1 MAIITK
7 FTTVEYGQNSELS
20 QLSEGDGSRC
30 NARKLPVV
38 KDLNCMVNEMKRI
51 LVHSQNIDEAAFSM
65 KYGRLLEITKIEV
78 LNPAIKAL
86 INFWDPDY
94 RCFSFGNVDL
104 CPTVEEYGMLMEFP
118 KHLHK
123 VYFPLR
129 SDKVIPELSKL
140 LKIPHLSRFLEKNA
154 SGLKWKFLEVELER
168 KKLQYGSMLERDR
181 LIALGIYGLVLFPSL
196 TGVISLEAAAAFVE
210 YENTHVNPIT
220 AILAE
225 TFLTLNHF
233 RKTGKGAMRC
243 CTQLL
248 YIWMVSHIETKK
260 PIFNNFWWFNQKP
273 LKLVEEEEWGSLGD
287 QGWMKKLQELPS
299 SNFSW
304 KAPWVKSVDV
314 LVSCGQKC
322 WVPLI
327 GITGYVSY
335 APALVIRQLGGIQ
348 HIPRTVGLAEFSG
361 FFKDQS
367 ALEVLETIKQDWSH
381 LTLIQKESER
391 LRDPSSSEGYEKW
404 RNFTPTAAPRMPCSE
419 DGPSQIIGGSLKRKK
434 VSNEED
440 LMGQLERLQIELGKS
455 KVDKTTLEMMM
466 MEGDKSRV
474 FLNEQL
480 ESRDA
485 KIMMLELQLS
495 KGKAV
500 MEESEKERGTLI
512 LDWMQSSSELEALKA
527 DFNDYQENAEYNQ
540 DKFLHVQAE
549 LMDRIKK
556 YDELNKK
563 CVMVESRLA
572 ELQEFKRKGK
582 EEEVV
587 KADLATKKNEIR
599 MLKAKLDRER
609 EKVKQLTEKLE
620 ASEKHKEQID
630 TNNNTLNRNNML
642 LMEKMAKVD
651 EQMDEAAIH
660 ARIIRAN
667 ARRVGRDIFRYRQS
681 LAETDAFLEKIE
693 NRGLAFLP
701 VARNMDEEED

>member
-1 MAIITK
+1 
-7 FTTVEYGQNSELS
+7 
-20 QLSEGDGSRC
+20 
-30 NARKLPVV
+30 
-38 KDLNCMVNEMKRI
+38 MKRI
-51 LVHSQNIDEAAFSM
+51 LGHSQNIDEAAFFG
-65 KYGRLLEITKIEV
+65 KYGRLLEIAKIGV

-104 CPTVEEYGMLMEFP
+104 CPTIEEYGMLMEFP
-118 KHLHK
+118 KHLHQ

-129 SDKVIPELSKL
+129 NDKVIPELSKL
-140 LKIPHLSRFLEKNA
+140 LKIPHLSRFLEKNG
-154 SGLKWKFLEVELER
+154 SGLKWKFLEVELE
-168 KKLQYGSMLERDR
+168 KKKEQCVSVLERDR

-196 TGVISLEAAAAFVE
+196 KGVISLEAAAAFVE
-210 YENTHVNPIT
+210 YENTHVNPTT

-225 TFLTLNHF
+225 TLLTLNHF
-233 RKTGKGAMRC
+233 RKTGKGAVRC

-248 YIWMVSHIETKK
+248 YIWMVSHVETKK

-273 LKLVEEEEWGSLGD
+273 LKIVEEEEWGILGD

-314 LVSCGQKC
+314 IVSCGQKC

-367 ALEVLETIKQDWSH
+367 AREVLETIKQDWSH
-381 LTLIQKESER
+381 LTLIQKESES

-404 RNFTPTAAPRMPCSE
+404 RNLTPIAASKKPCSE
-419 DGPSQIIGGSLKRKK
+419 DGPSRIEEGSLKRKK
-434 VSNEED
+434 GSNEED
-440 LMGQLERLQIELGKS
+440 LIEQIERLQKELGKS
-455 KVDKTTLEMMM
+455 KGDKAALEKMM

-480 ESRDA
+480 ESKDA
-485 KIMMLELQLS
+485 KIGMLELQLS

-500 MEESEKERGTLI
+500 IEESEKERGRLI
-512 LDWMQSSSELEALKA
+512 LDLMQSSSELEALKA
-527 DFNDYQENAEYNQ
+527 DFDGYQENVEYNQ
-540 DKFLHVQAE
+540 DKFLHVKAE
-549 LMDRIKK
+549 LLDQIEK

-563 CVMVESRLA
+563 YMMIESRLA
-572 ELQEFKRKGK
+572 ELQEFERKGN
-582 EEEVV
+582 EEEVL
-587 KADLATKKNEIR
+587 KADLAAKKIEIR
-599 MLKAKLDRER
+599 MLKVKFDKER
-609 EKVKQLTEKLE
+609 EKVKQLTNRLE
-620 ASEKHKEQID
+620 VSEKHKEQID

-642 LMEKMAKVD
+642 LIEKMAKVD
-651 EQMDEAAIH
+651 EQMDKAAIH

-667 ARRVGRDIFRYRQS
+667 AQRVGRDIFRYRQS

-701 VARNMDEEED
+701 VARDMDEEED

>member
-20 QLSEGDGSRC
+20 QLSEGDCSRYD
-30 NARKLPVV
+30 ARKLPVV
-38 KDLNCMVNEMKRI
+38 KDLNCVVYEMKRI
-51 LVHSQNIDEAAFSM
+51 LGHSQNIDEAAFFG
-65 KYGRLLEITKIEV
+65 KYGRLLEIAKIEV
-78 LNPAIKAL
+78 LNAAIKAL

-104 CPTVEEYGMLMEFP
+104 CPTIEEYGMLTEFP
-118 KHLHK
+118 KHLHR

-129 SDKVIPELSKL
+129 NDKVIPELSKL
-140 LKIPHLSRFLEKNA
+140 LKIPHLSRFLEKNG
-154 SGLKWKFLEVELER
+154 SGLKWKFLEVELE
-168 KKLQYGSMLERDR
+168 KKKEQYGSMLERDR

-196 TGVISLEAAAAFVE
+196 IGVISLEAAAAFVE
-210 YENTHVNPIT
+210 YENTHVNPTT

-233 RKTGKGAMRC
+233 RKKGKGAVRC

-248 YIWMVSHIETKK
+248 YIWMVSHVETKK

-273 LKLVEEEEWGSLGD
+273 LKIMEEEEWGILGD

-314 LVSCGQKC
+314 IVSCGQKC

-348 HIPRTVGLAEFSG
+348 HIPRTVGLAEFSR

-367 ALEVLETIKQDWSH
+367 AREVLETIKQDWSQ

-404 RNFTPTAAPRMPCSE
+404 RNLTSMPASKKPCSR
-419 DGPSQIIGGSLKRKK
+419 DGPSRIEEGSLKRKK

-440 LMGQLERLQIELGKS
+440 LMKQLERLQIELGKS
-455 KVDKTTLEMMM
+455 KGDKAALERMM

-485 KIMMLELQLS
+485 KIVMLELQLS

-500 MEESEKERGTLI
+500 IEESEKERGRLI

-527 DFNDYQENAEYNQ
+527 DFNGYQENVE

-549 LMDRIKK
+549 LLDQIEK
-556 YDELNKK
+556 YDKLNEKY
-563 CVMVESRLA
+563 MTREIRLA
-572 ELQEFKRKGK
+572 ELQEFKRKGN
-582 EEEVV
+582 EEEVL
-587 KADLATKKNEIR
+587 KADLEIR
-599 MLKAKLDRER
+599 TLKVKFDKER
-609 EKVKQLTEKLE
+609 EKVKQLTKKLE
-620 ASEKHKEQID
+620 VSEKHKEQID

-642 LMEKMAKVD
+642 LIEKMAKVD

-693 NRGLAFLP
+693 NRGLAFLL
-701 VARNMDEEED
+701 VARDMDEKEY

>member
-20 QLSEGDGSRC
+20 QLSEGDCSRYD
-30 NARKLPVV
+30 ARKLQVV
-38 KDLNCMVNEMKRI
+38 KDLNCVVYEMKRI
-51 LVHSQNIDEAAFSM
+51 LGHSQNIDEAAFFG
-65 KYGRLLEITKIEV
+65 KYGRLLEIAKIGV

-104 CPTVEEYGMLMEFP
+104 CPTIEEYGMLMEFP
-118 KHLHK
+118 KHLHQ

-129 SDKVIPELSKL
+129 NDKVIPELSKL
-140 LKIPHLSRFLEKNA
+140 LKIPHLSRFLEKNG
-154 SGLKWKFLEVELER
+154 SGLKWKFLEVELE
-168 KKLQYGSMLERDR
+168 KKKEQYVSVLERDR

-196 TGVISLEAAAAFVE
+196 KGVISLEAAAAFVE
-210 YENTHVNPIT
+210 YENTHVNPTT

-225 TFLTLNHF
+225 TLLTLNHF
-233 RKTGKGAMRC
+233 RKTGKGAVRC

-248 YIWMVSHIETKK
+248 YIWMVSHVETKK

-273 LKLVEEEEWGSLGD
+273 LKIMEEEEWGILGD

-314 LVSCGQKC
+314 IVSCGQKC

-367 ALEVLETIKQDWSH
+367 AREVLETIKQDWSH
-381 LTLIQKESER
+381 LTLIQKESES

-404 RNFTPTAAPRMPCSE
+404 RNLTPIAAPKKPCSE
-419 DGPSQIIGGSLKRKK
+419 DGPSRIKEGSLKRKK
-434 VSNEED
+434 GSNEED
-440 LMGQLERLQIELGKS
+440 LIEQIERLQKELGKS
-455 KVDKTTLEMMM
+455 KGDKAALEKMM

-480 ESRDA
+480 KAKDA
-485 KIMMLELQLS
+485 KIGMLELQLS

-500 MEESEKERGTLI
+500 IEESEKERGRLI
-512 LDWMQSSSELEALKA
+512 LDLMQSSSELEALKA
-527 DFNDYQENAEYNQ
+527 DFDGYQENVEYNQ
-540 DKFLHVQAE
+540 DKFLHVKAE
-549 LMDRIKK
+549 LLDRIEK

-563 CVMVESRLA
+563 YMMIESRLA
-572 ELQEFKRKGK
+572 ELQEFERKGN
-582 EEEVV
+582 EEEVL
-587 KADLATKKNEIR
+587 KADLAAKKIEIR
-599 MLKAKLDRER
+599 MLKVKFDKER
-609 EKVKQLTEKLE
+609 EKVKQLTNRLE
-620 ASEKHKEQID
+620 VSEKHKEQID

-642 LMEKMAKVD
+642 LIEKMAKVD

-701 VARNMDEEED
+701 VARDMDEEED

>member
-1 MAIITK
+1 
-7 FTTVEYGQNSELS
+7 
-20 QLSEGDGSRC
+20 
-30 NARKLPVV
+30 
-38 KDLNCMVNEMKRI
+38 
-51 LVHSQNIDEAAFSM
+51 
-65 KYGRLLEITKIEV
+65 
-78 LNPAIKAL
+78 
-86 INFWDPDY
+86 
-94 RCFSFGNVDL
+94 
-104 CPTVEEYGMLMEFP
+104 MLTEFP
-118 KHLHK
+118 KHLHR

-129 SDKVIPELSKL
+129 NDKVIPELSKL
-140 LKIPHLSRFLEKNA
+140 LKIPHLSRFLEKNG
-154 SGLKWKFLEVELER
+154 SGLKWNFLEVELER
-168 KKLQYGSMLERDR
+168 KKEQYDSVLERDR

-196 TGVISLEAAAAFVE
+196 KGVISLEAAAAFME
-210 YENTHVNPIT
+210 YENTHVNPTT

-225 TFLTLNHF
+225 TLLTLNHF
-233 RKTGKGAMRC
+233 RKTGKGTVRC

-248 YIWMVSHIETKK
+248 YIWMVSHVETKK

-273 LKLVEEEEWGSLGD
+273 LKIVEEEEWGILGD

-299 SNFSW
+299 SSFSW

-314 LVSCGQKC
+314 IVSCGQKC

-348 HIPRTVGLAEFSG
+348 HIPRTVGLAEFFG

-367 ALEVLETIKQDWSH
+367 VREVLEIIKQDWNH
-381 LTLIQKESER
+381 LTVIQKESER
-391 LRDPSSSEGYEKW
+391 MRDPSSSEGYERW
-404 RNFTPTAAPRMPCSE
+404 RNLTPIAAPKKPCPE
-419 DGPSQIIGGSLKRKK
+419 DGPSRIEEGSLKRKK

-440 LMGQLERLQIELGKS
+440 LMEQLERLQIELGKS
-455 KVDKTTLEMMM
+455 KGDKAALERMM

-485 KIMMLELQLS
+485 KIGMLELQLS

-500 MEESEKERGTLI
+500 IEESEKEKGRLI

-527 DFNDYQENAEYNQ
+527 DFNGYQENVE
-540 DKFLHVQAE
+540 DKFLHVQTK
-549 LMDRIKK
+549 LLDRIEK

-563 CVMVESRLA
+563 YVMRESRLA
-572 ELQEFKRKGK
+572 ELQEFERKGN
-582 EEEVV
+582 EEEVL
-587 KADLATKKNEIR
+587 KADLAAKKIEIR
-599 MLKAKLDRER
+599 TLKVKFDKER
-609 EKVKQLTEKLE
+609 EKVKQLTKRLE
-620 ASEKHKEQID
+620 VSEKHKEQID
-630 TNNNTLNRNNML
+630 TNNHNLNRNNML
-642 LMEKMAKVD
+642 LIEKMAKVD

-693 NRGLAFLP
+693 NRGLTFLP
-701 VARNMDEEED
+701 VARDMNEEED

>member
-20 QLSEGDGSRC
+20 QLSEGDCSRYD
-30 NARKLPVV
+30 ARKLPVV
-38 KDLNCMVNEMKRI
+38 KDLNCVVYEMKRI
-51 LVHSQNIDEAAFSM
+51 LGHSQNIDEAAFFG
-65 KYGRLLEITKIEV
+65 KYGRLLEIAKIEV
-78 LNPAIKAL
+78 LNAAIKAL

-104 CPTVEEYGMLMEFP
+104 CPTIEEYGMLTEFP
-118 KHLHK
+118 KHLHR

-129 SDKVIPELSKL
+129 NDKVIPELSKL
-140 LKIPHLSRFLEKNA
+140 LKIPHLSRFLEKNG
-154 SGLKWKFLEVELER
+154 SGLRWKFLEVELE
-168 KKLQYGSMLERDR
+168 KKKEQYGSMLERDR

-196 TGVISLEAAAAFVE
+196 IGVISLEAAAAFVE

-233 RKTGKGAMRC
+233 RKTGKGAVRC

-248 YIWMVSHIETKK
+248 YIWMVSHVETKK

-273 LKLVEEEEWGSLGD
+273 LKIVEEEEWGILGD

-299 SNFSW
+299 SSFSW

-314 LVSCGQKC
+314 IVSCGQKC

-348 HIPRTVGLAEFSG
+348 HIPRTVGLAEFFG

-367 ALEVLETIKQDWSH
+367 AREVLETIKQDWCH
-381 LTLIQKESER
+381 LTVIQKESGS
-391 LRDPSSSEGYEKW
+391 LRDPSSSEGYENW
-404 RNFTPTAAPRMPCSE
+404 RNLTPIAAPKKPCPE
-419 DGPSQIIGGSLKRKK
+419 DRPSRIEEGSLKRKK

-440 LMGQLERLQIELGKS
+440 LIEQLERLQIELGKS
-455 KVDKTTLEMMM
+455 KEDKAALERMM

-480 ESRDA
+480 ESRDE
-485 KIMMLELQLS
+485 KIGMLETQLS
-495 KGKAV
+495 KGRV
-500 MEESEKERGTLI
+500 VIEESEKERGRLI

-527 DFNDYQENAEYNQ
+527 DFNGYQENIE

-549 LMDRIKK
+549 LLDRIEK
-556 YDELNKK
+556 YDKLNKK
-563 CVMVESRLA
+563 YMTREIRLA
-572 ELQEFKRKGK
+572 ELQEFERKGN
-582 EEEVV
+582 EEEVL
-587 KADLATKKNEIR
+587 KADLAAKKIEVR
-599 MLKAKLDRER
+599 TLKVKFDKER
-609 EKVKQLTEKLE
+609 EKVKQLTKKLE
-620 ASEKHKEQID
+620 VSEKHKEQID
-630 TNNNTLNRNNML
+630 TNNHTLNRNNML
-642 LMEKMAKVD
+642 LIEKMAKVD

-701 VARNMDEEED
+701 VARDMDEEED

>member
-1 MAIITK
+1 
-7 FTTVEYGQNSELS
+7 
-20 QLSEGDGSRC
+20 
-30 NARKLPVV
+30 
-38 KDLNCMVNEMKRI
+38 
-51 LVHSQNIDEAAFSM
+51 
-65 KYGRLLEITKIEV
+65 
-78 LNPAIKAL
+78 
-86 INFWDPDY
+86 
-94 RCFSFGNVDL
+94 
-104 CPTVEEYGMLMEFP
+104 MLTEFP
-118 KHLHK
+118 KLLHR
-123 VYFPLR
+123 VYFPLGN
-129 SDKVIPELSKL
+129 DKVIPELSKL
-140 LKIPHLSRFLEKNA
+140 LKIPHLSRFLEKNG
-154 SGLKWKFLEVELER
+154 SGLKWKFLEVELE
-168 KKLQYGSMLERDR
+168 KKKEQYGSMLERDR

-196 TGVISLEAAAAFVE
+196 IGVISLEAAAAFVE
-210 YENTHVNPIT
+210 YENTHVNPTT

-233 RKTGKGAMRC
+233 RKTGKGAVRC

-248 YIWMVSHIETKK
+248 YIWMVSHVETKK

-273 LKLVEEEEWGSLGD
+273 LKIMEEEEWGILGD

-314 LVSCGQKC
+314 IVSCGQKC

-335 APALVIRQLGGIQ
+335 ALALVIRQLGGIQ

-367 ALEVLETIKQDWSH
+367 AREVLETIKQDWSQ

-404 RNFTPTAAPRMPCSE
+404 RNLTPMPASKKPCSG
-419 DGPSQIIGGSLKRKK
+419 DGPSRIEEGSLKRKK

-440 LMGQLERLQIELGKS
+440 LMKQLERLQIELGKS
-455 KVDKTTLEMMM
+455 KGDKAALERMM

-485 KIMMLELQLS
+485 KIVMLELQLS

-500 MEESEKERGTLI
+500 IEESEKERGRLI

-527 DFNDYQENAEYNQ
+527 DFNGYQENVE

-549 LMDRIKK
+549 LLDQIEK
-556 YDELNKK
+556 YDKLNEKY
-563 CVMVESRLA
+563 MTREIRLA
-572 ELQEFKRKGK
+572 ELQEFKRKGN
-582 EEEVV
+582 EEEVL
-587 KADLATKKNEIR
+587 KADLEIR
-599 MLKAKLDRER
+599 TLKVKFDKER
-609 EKVKQLTEKLE
+609 EKVKQLTKKLE
-620 ASEKHKEQID
+620 VSEKHKEQID

-642 LMEKMAKVD
+642 LIEKMAKVD

-681 LAETDAFLEKIE
+681 LAETDALLEKIE

-701 VARNMDEEED
+701 VARDMDEEEY

>member
-20 QLSEGDGSRC
+20 QLSEGDCSRYD
-30 NARKLPVV
+30 ARKLPVV
-38 KDLNCMVNEMKRI
+38 KDLNCVGYEMKRI
-51 LVHSQNIDEAAFSM
+51 LGHSQNIDEAAFFG
-65 KYGRLLEITKIEV
+65 KYGRLLEIAKIGV

-104 CPTVEEYGMLMEFP
+104 CPTIEEYGMLMEFP
-118 KHLHK
+118 KHLHQ

-129 SDKVIPELSKL
+129 NDKVIPELSKL
-140 LKIPHLSRFLEKNA
+140 LKIPHLSRFLEKNG
-154 SGLKWKFLEVELER
+154 SGLKWKFLEAELE
-168 KKLQYGSMLERDR
+168 KKKEQYVSVLERDR

-196 TGVISLEAAAAFVE
+196 KGVISLEAAAAFVE
-210 YENTHVNPIT
+210 YENTHVNPTT

-225 TFLTLNHF
+225 TLLTLNHF
-233 RKTGKGAMRC
+233 RKTGKGAVRC

-248 YIWMVSHIETKK
+248 YIWMVSHVETKK

-273 LKLVEEEEWGSLGD
+273 LKIVEEEEWGILGD

-314 LVSCGQKC
+314 IVSCGQKC

-367 ALEVLETIKQDWSH
+367 AREVLETIKQDWSH
-381 LTLIQKESER
+381 LTLIQKESES

-404 RNFTPTAAPRMPCSE
+404 RNLAPIAASKKPCSE
-419 DGPSQIIGGSLKRKK
+419 DGPSRIEERSLKRKK
-434 VSNEED
+434 ISNEED
-440 LMGQLERLQIELGKS
+440 LMEQIERLQKELGKS
-455 KVDKTTLEMMM
+455 KGDKAALERMM

-480 ESRDA
+480 ESKDA
-485 KIMMLELQLS
+485 KIGMLELQLS

-500 MEESEKERGTLI
+500 IEESEKERGRLI
-512 LDWMQSSSELEALKA
+512 LDLMQSSSELEALKA
-527 DFNDYQENAEYNQ
+527 DFDGYQENVEYNQ
-540 DKFLHVQAE
+540 DKFLHVRAE
-549 LMDRIKK
+549 LLDRIEK

-563 CVMVESRLA
+563 YMMTESRLA
-572 ELQEFKRKGK
+572 ELQEFERKGN
-582 EEEVV
+582 EEEVL
-587 KADLATKKNEIR
+587 KADLAAKKVEIR
-599 MLKAKLDRER
+599 MLKVKLDKER
-609 EKVKQLTEKLE
+609 EKVKQLTKRLE
-620 ASEKHKEQID
+620 VSEKHKEQID

-642 LMEKMAKVD
+642 LIEKMAKVD

-701 VARNMDEEED
+701 VARDMDEEED

>member
-20 QLSEGDGSRC
+20 QLSEGDCSRYD
-30 NARKLPVV
+30 ARKLPVV
-38 KDLNCMVNEMKRI
+38 KDLNCVVYEMKRI
-51 LVHSQNIDEAAFSM
+51 LGHSQNIDEAAFFG
-65 KYGRLLEITKIEV
+65 KYGRLLEIAKIGV

-104 CPTVEEYGMLMEFP
+104 CPTIEEYGMLMEFP
-118 KHLHK
+118 KHLHQ

-129 SDKVIPELSKL
+129 NDKVIPELSKL
-140 LKIPHLSRFLEKNA
+140 LKIPHLSRFLEKNG
-154 SGLKWKFLEVELER
+154 SGLKWKFLEVELE
-168 KKLQYGSMLERDR
+168 KKKEQCVSVLVRDR

-196 TGVISLEAAAAFVE
+196 KGVISLEAAAAFVE
-210 YENTHVNPIT
+210 YENTHVNPTT

-225 TFLTLNHF
+225 TLLTLNHF
-233 RKTGKGAMRC
+233 RKTGKGAVRC

-248 YIWMVSHIETKK
+248 YIWMVSHVETKK

-273 LKLVEEEEWGSLGD
+273 LKIVEEEEWGILGD
-287 QGWMKKLQELPS
+287 QGWMKKLQELPN

-314 LVSCGQKC
+314 IVSCGQKC

-335 APALVIRQLGGIQ
+335 APALVVRQLGGIQ

-367 ALEVLETIKQDWSH
+367 AREVLETIKQDWSQ
-381 LTLIQKESER
+381 LTLIQKESES
-391 LRDPSSSEGYEKW
+391 LRGPSSSEGYEKW
-404 RNFTPTAAPRMPCSE
+404 RNLTPIAASKKPCSE
-419 DGPSQIIGGSLKRKK
+419 DGPSRIKEGSLKRKK
-434 VSNEED
+434 GSNEED
-440 LMGQLERLQIELGKS
+440 LIEQIERLQKELGKS
-455 KVDKTTLEMMM
+455 KGDKAALEKMM

-480 ESRDA
+480 KAKDA
-485 KIMMLELQLS
+485 KIGMLELQLS

-500 MEESEKERGTLI
+500 IEESEKERGRLI
-512 LDWMQSSSELEALKA
+512 LDLMQSSSELEALKA
-527 DFNDYQENAEYNQ
+527 DFDGYQENVEYNQ
-540 DKFLHVQAE
+540 DKFLHVKAE
-549 LMDRIKK
+549 LLDRIEK

-563 CVMVESRLA
+563 YMMIESRLA
-572 ELQEFKRKGK
+572 ELQEFERKGN
-582 EEEVV
+582 EEEVL
-587 KADLATKKNEIR
+587 KADLAAKKIEIR
-599 MLKAKLDRER
+599 MLKVKFDKER
-609 EKVKQLTEKLE
+609 EKVKQLTNRLE
-620 ASEKHKEQID
+620 VSEKHKEQID

-642 LMEKMAKVD
+642 LIEKMAKVD

-701 VARNMDEEED
+701 VARDMDEEED

>member
-20 QLSEGDGSRC
+20 QLSEGDCSRYD
-30 NARKLPVV
+30 ARKLPVV
-38 KDLNCMVNEMKRI
+38 KDLNCVGYEMKRI
-51 LVHSQNIDEAAFSM
+51 LGHSQNIDEAAFFG
-65 KYGRLLEITKIEV
+65 KYRQLLEIAKIGV

-104 CPTVEEYGMLMEFP
+104 CPTIEEYGMLMEFP
-118 KHLHK
+118 KHLHQ

-129 SDKVIPELSKL
+129 NDKVIPELSKL
-140 LKIPHLSRFLEKNA
+140 LKIPHLSRFLEKNG
-154 SGLKWKFLEVELER
+154 SGLKWKFLEAELE
-168 KKLQYGSMLERDR
+168 KKKEQYVSVLERDR

-196 TGVISLEAAAAFVE
+196 KGVISLEAAAAFVE
-210 YENTHVNPIT
+210 YENTHVNPTT

-225 TFLTLNHF
+225 TLLTLNHF
-233 RKTGKGAMRC
+233 RKTGKGAVRC

-248 YIWMVSHIETKK
+248 YIWMVSHVETKK

-273 LKLVEEEEWGSLGD
+273 LKIVEEEEWGILGD

-314 LVSCGQKC
+314 IVSCGQKC

-367 ALEVLETIKQDWSH
+367 AREVLETIKQDWSQM
-381 LTLIQKESER
+381 TLIQKESER

-404 RNFTPTAAPRMPCSE
+404 RNLTPIAAPKKPCSE
-419 DGPSQIIGGSLKRKK
+419 DGPSRIEEGSLKRKK

-440 LMGQLERLQIELGKS
+440 LMEQIERLQKELGKS
-455 KVDKTTLEMMM
+455 KGDKAALERMM

-480 ESRDA
+480 ESKDA
-485 KIMMLELQLS
+485 KIGMLELQLS

-500 MEESEKERGTLI
+500 IEESEKERGRLI
-512 LDWMQSSSELEALKA
+512 LDLMQSSSELEALKA
-527 DFNDYQENAEYNQ
+527 DFDGYQENVEYNQ
-540 DKFLHVQAE
+540 DKFLHVRAE
-549 LMDRIKK
+549 LLDRIEK

-563 CVMVESRLA
+563 YMMTESRLA
-572 ELQEFKRKGK
+572 ELQEFERKGN
-582 EEEVV
+582 EEEVL
-587 KADLATKKNEIR
+587 KADLAAKKVEIR
-599 MLKAKLDRER
+599 MLKVKLDKER
-609 EKVKQLTEKLE
+609 EKVKQLTKRLE
-620 ASEKHKEQID
+620 VSEKHKEQID
-630 TNNNTLNRNNML
+630 TNNNTLNRNML
-642 LMEKMAKVD
+642 LIEKMAKVD

-667 ARRVGRDIFRYRQS
+667 ARRVGRDIFRYRRS

-701 VARNMDEEED
+701 VARDMDEEED

>member
-7 FTTVEYGQNSELS
+7 VTTVEYGQNSELS

-30 NARKLPVV
+30 NARKLPIV

-51 LVHSQNIDEAAFSM
+51 LVHSQNIDEAAFSV

-140 LKIPHLSRFLEKNA
+140 LKIPYLSRFLEKNA
-154 SGLKWKFLEVELER
+154 SGLKWKFLEIELER
-168 KKLQYGSMLERDR
+168 KKSQYGSMLERDR
-181 LIALGIYGLVLFPSL
+181 LIALGIYGPVLFPSL

-243 CTQLL
+243 CTKLL
-248 YIWMVSHIETKK
+248 YIWM
-260 PIFNNFWWFNQKP
+260 
-273 LKLVEEEEWGSLGD
+273 
-287 QGWMKKLQELPS
+287 
-299 SNFSW
+299 
-304 KAPWVKSVDV
+304 
-314 LVSCGQKC
+314 
-322 WVPLI
+322 
-327 GITGYVSY
+327 
-335 APALVIRQLGGIQ
+335 
-348 HIPRTVGLAEFSG
+348 
-361 FFKDQS
+361 
-367 ALEVLETIKQDWSH
+367 
-381 LTLIQKESER
+381 ESER

-404 RNFTPTAAPRMPCSE
+404 RNLTPTAAPRMPCSE
-419 DGPSQIIGGSLKRKK
+419 DGPSRIIEGSFKRKK

-455 KVDKTTLEMMM
+455 K
-466 MEGDKSRV
+466 
-474 FLNEQL
+474 
-480 ESRDA
+480 
-485 KIMMLELQLS
+485 
-495 KGKAV
+495 
-500 MEESEKERGTLI
+500 
-512 LDWMQSSSELEALKA
+512 
-527 DFNDYQENAEYNQ
+527 

-549 LMDRIKK
+549 LMDRIEK

-563 CVMVESRLA
+563 CVMVKSRLA
-572 ELQEFKRKGK
+572 ELQEFERKGK

-609 EKVKQLTEKLE
+609 EKVRQLTEKLE
-620 ASEKHKEQID
+620 ASKKHKEQID
-630 TNNNTLNRNNML
+630 TNNNTLNQNNML

-660 ARIIRAN
+660 ARIIRTN
-667 ARRVGRDIFRYRQS
+667 ARRVGRDIFCYRQS

-693 NRGLAFLP
+693 N
-701 VARNMDEEED
+701 

>member
-20 QLSEGDGSRC
+20 QLSVGDCSRC
-30 NARKLPVV
+30 DTRKLPVV
-38 KDLNCMVNEMKRI
+38 KDLNCVVYEMKRI
-51 LVHSQNIDEAAFSM
+51 LVHSQNIDEAVFSG
-65 KYGRLLEITKIEV
+65 KYGRLLEIAKIEV

-104 CPTVEEYGMLMEFP
+104 CPTVEEYGMLTEFP
-118 KHLHK
+118 KHLHR

-129 SDKVIPELSKL
+129 NDKVIPELSKL
-140 LKIPHLSRFLEKNA
+140 LKIPHLSRFLEKNG

-168 KKLQYGSMLERDR
+168 KKEQYRSMLERDR

-196 TGVISLEAAAAFVE
+196 IGVISLEAAVAFVE
-210 YENTHVNPIT
+210 YENTHVNPTT
-220 AILAE
+220 AILVE
-225 TFLTLNHF
+225 TLLTLNHF
-233 RKTGKGAMRC
+233 RKTGKGAVRC
-243 CTQLL
+243 C
-248 YIWMVSHIETKK
+248 KK
-260 PIFNNFWWFNQKP
+260 LIFNNFWWFNQKP
-273 LKLVEEEEWGSLGD
+273 LKIVEEEEWGGLGD

-314 LVSCGQKC
+314 IVSCGQKC

-367 ALEVLETIKQDWSH
+367 AREVLETIKQDWSH

-404 RNFTPTAAPRMPCSE
+404 RNLTLTAAPRKPCSE
-419 DGPSQIIGGSLKRKK
+419 DGPSRIIEGSLKRKK

-440 LMGQLERLQIELGKS
+440 LMEQLERLQIELGKS
-455 KVDKTTLEMMM
+455 KGDKAALERMM

-480 ESRDA
+480 ESRDT
-485 KIMMLELQLS
+485 KIVRLELQLS
-495 KGKAV
+495 KGKV
-500 MEESEKERGTLI
+500 VIEESEKERGRLI

-527 DFNDYQENAEYNQ
+527 DFNDYQENVEYNQ

-549 LMDRIKK
+549 LLDRIEK

-563 CVMVESRLA
+563 YMMIESRLA
-572 ELQEFKRKGK
+572 ELQEFERKGK

-587 KADLATKKNEIR
+587 KADLAVKKNEIR
-599 MLKAKLDRER
+599 MLKVKFDKER

-620 ASEKHKEQID
+620 VSEKHKEQID

-642 LMEKMAKVD
+642 LKEKMAKVD

-701 VARNMDEEED
+701 VARDMNEEED

>member
-1 MAIITK
+1 M
-7 FTTVEYGQNSELS
+7 VEYGQNSELS
-20 QLSEGDGSRC
+20 QLSEGDCSRYD
-30 NARKLPVV
+30 ARKLPVV
-38 KDLNCMVNEMKRI
+38 KDLNCVVYEMKRI
-51 LVHSQNIDEAAFSM
+51 LGHSQDIDEAAFFE
-65 KYGRLLEITKIEV
+65 KYGRLLEIAKIEV

-104 CPTVEEYGMLMEFP
+104 CPTIEEYGMLTEFP
-118 KHLHK
+118 KHLHR

-129 SDKVIPELSKL
+129 NDKVIPELSKL
-140 LKIPHLSRFLEKNA
+140 LRIPHLSRFLEKNG
-154 SGLKWKFLEVELER
+154 SGLKWKFLEVELE
-168 KKLQYGSMLERDR
+168 KKKEQYGSILERDR

-196 TGVISLEAAAAFVE
+196 IGVISLEAAAAFVE
-210 YENTHVNPIT
+210 YENTHVNPTT

-233 RKTGKGAMRC
+233 RKTGKGAVRC

-273 LKLVEEEEWGSLGD
+273 LKIMEEEEWGILGD

-314 LVSCGQKC
+314 IVSCGQKC

-367 ALEVLETIKQDWSH
+367 AREVLETIKQDWSQ

-404 RNFTPTAAPRMPCSE
+404 RNLTPIATPKKPCPE
-419 DGPSQIIGGSLKRKK
+419 DGPSRMEEGSLKRKK

-440 LMGQLERLQIELGKS
+440 LREQLERLQIELGKS
-455 KVDKTTLEMMM
+455 KGDKAALERMM
-466 MEGDKSRV
+466 MEGDESRV

-485 KIMMLELQLS
+485 KIGVLEMQLS

-500 MEESEKERGTLI
+500 IVESEKEKGRLI
-512 LDWMQSSSELEALKA
+512 LDWMQSSSELEALRA
-527 DFNDYQENAEYNQ
+527 DFNDYQENVE

-549 LMDRIKK
+549 LLDRIEKH
-556 YDELNKK
+556 DELNKK
-563 CVMVESRLA
+563 YMMRESRLA
-572 ELQEFKRKGK
+572 ELQEFERKGN
-582 EEEVV
+582 EEEVL
-587 KADLATKKNEIR
+587 KAELAAKKIEIR
-599 MLKAKLDRER
+599 TLKVKFDKER
-609 EKVKQLTEKLE
+609 EKVKQLTKRLE
-620 ASEKHKEQID
+620 VSEKHKEQID

-642 LMEKMAKVD
+642 LIEKMAKVD

-701 VARNMDEEED
+701 VARDMDKEED

>member
-20 QLSEGDGSRC
+20 QLSEGDCSRYD
-30 NARKLPVV
+30 ARKLPVV
-38 KDLNCMVNEMKRI
+38 KDLNCVGYEMKRI
-51 LVHSQNIDEAAFSM
+51 LGHSQNIDEAAFFG
-65 KYGRLLEITKIEV
+65 KYGRLLEIAKIGV

-104 CPTVEEYGMLMEFP
+104 CPTIEEYGMLMEFP
-118 KHLHK
+118 KHLHQ

-129 SDKVIPELSKL
+129 NDKVIPELSKL
-140 LKIPHLSRFLEKNA
+140 LKIPYMSRFLEKNG
-154 SGLKWKFLEVELER
+154 SGLKWKFLEAELE
-168 KKLQYGSMLERDR
+168 KKKEQYVSVLERDR

-196 TGVISLEAAAAFVE
+196 KGVISLEAAAAFVE
-210 YENTHVNPIT
+210 YENTHVNPTT

-225 TFLTLNHF
+225 TLLTLNHF
-233 RKTGKGAMRC
+233 RKTGKGAVRC

-248 YIWMVSHIETKK
+248 YIWMVSHVETKK

-273 LKLVEEEEWGSLGD
+273 LKIVEEEEWGILGD

-314 LVSCGQKC
+314 IVSCGQKC

-367 ALEVLETIKQDWSH
+367 AREVLETIKQDWSH
-381 LTLIQKESER
+381 LTLIQKESES

-404 RNFTPTAAPRMPCSE
+404 RNLTPIAAPKKPCSE
-419 DGPSQIIGGSLKRKK
+419 DGPSRIEEGSLKRKK

-440 LMGQLERLQIELGKS
+440 LMEQIERLQKELGKS
-455 KVDKTTLEMMM
+455 KGDKAALERMM

-480 ESRDA
+480 ESKDA
-485 KIMMLELQLS
+485 KIGMLELQLS

-500 MEESEKERGTLI
+500 IEESEKERGRLI
-512 LDWMQSSSELEALKA
+512 LDLMQSSSELEALKA
-527 DFNDYQENAEYNQ
+527 DFDGYQENVEYNQ
-540 DKFLHVQAE
+540 DKFLHVRAE
-549 LMDRIKK
+549 LLDRIEK

-563 CVMVESRLA
+563 YMMIESRLA
-572 ELQEFKRKGK
+572 ELQEFERKGN
-582 EEEVV
+582 EEEVL
-587 KADLATKKNEIR
+587 KADLAAKKVEIR
-599 MLKAKLDRER
+599 MLKVKLDKER
-609 EKVKQLTEKLE
+609 EKVKQLTKRLE
-620 ASEKHKEQID
+620 VSEKHKEQID

-642 LMEKMAKVD
+642 LIEKMAKVD

-701 VARNMDEEED
+701 VARDMDEEED